1 MLRKIDAI
9 LYRVGDLERAIEFY
23 QEMFG
28 LRLGWLDE
36 ERQMAGL
43 LFLESDA
50 EIVLHCDPT
59 LPNPDV
65 SYLVEDVIAFCASY
79 RAAGGVVVVEPFDV
93 RCGKYAIVRDLDG
106 NELGVVDLTHFG
118 GKPRYDVPV

>member
-50 EIVLHCDPT
+50 EIVLHCDPM

-65 SYLVEDVIAFCASY
+65 SYLVDDVNAFCARY
-79 RAAGGVVVVEPFDV
+79 RAAGGEVVVEPFDV
-93 RCGKYAIVRDLDG
+93 RCGKYAMIVFLICC
-106 NELGVVDLTHFG
+106 NVLTTQRCAVIG
-118 GKPRYDVPV
+118 AP

>member
-1 MLRKIDAI
+1 MLRKIDAVM
-9 LYRVGDLERAIEFY
+9 YRVSDLDSAIEFY
-23 QEMFG
+23 QAMFG
-28 LRLGWLDE
+28 LRLGWLDR

-43 LFLESDA
+43 LFPKSDT